1 MAARRPPGCR
11 RTVPRHCSRGSRR
24 GPRKQKDRNDRMPS
38 FDVTVEGKT
47 YHVEVPDPGACPLR
61 VIVDG
66 QPFAVAMEGGDARAQ
81 SEQLAAPQMAF
92 APQVAS
98 ALSAAQTPPPLPRPS
113 PAYTS
118 RPPAPPAK
126 DGHWEVRAPM
136 PGTILSVNVSCLL
149 YTSDAADDLLC
160 VDLGG

>member
-1 MAARRPPGCR
+1 
-11 RTVPRHCSRGSRR
+11 
-24 GPRKQKDRNDRMPS
+24 MPS

-66 QPFAVAMEGGDARAQ
+66 QPFAVAIEGGDARAQ
-81 SEQLAAPQMAF
+81 PEQLAAPQMAS

-98 ALSAAQTPPPLPRPS
+98 ALSAASAPPPLPRPS

-126 DGHWEVRAPM
+126 DGHGEVRAPM
-136 PGTILSVNVSCLL
+136 PGTILSVNVSAGQAVK
-149 YTSDAADDLLC
+149 AADTLC
-160 VDLGG
+160 VLEAMKMKNPIRATGAGTVAEIAVSAGQNVTYHQLLIKIA